1 MSDGL
6 GTIKIG
12 KITLGMCQTNT
23 YFIFREGSADAI
35 VVDPADKG
43 ELLYEKLKEN
53 GYDVKAIILTHG
65 HFDHIWGVKE
75 LKELSECEVY
85 ASEDEDAFLRNASK
99 NMSKDYGRP
108 RTIEAE
114 HLLKDE
120 EEIELAGIKLKMLKT
135 PGHTQG
141 GCCYYIEEANML
153 ISGDTLFA
161 ESVGRTDFPGGSM
174 SDLVRSIKGKLLVLP
189 EDTVVYPGHGG
200 TTTIGHEKEYN
211 PFL

>member
-1 MSDGL
+1 MSDSL

-23 YFIFREGSADAI
+23 YFIFREGSPETI

-75 LKELSECEVY
+75 LKELAGCEVY
-85 ASEDEDAFLRNASK
+85 ASEDEDAFLKNPAK

-114 HLLKDE
+114 HLLKDD
-120 EEIELAGIKLKMLKT
+120 EEITLAGIDLKMFKT
-135 PGHTQG
+135 PGHTEG
-141 GCCYYIEEANML
+141 GCCYYIKEANML

-174 SDLVRSIKGKLLVLP
+174 SALVRSIKEKLLVLP
-189 EDTVVYPGHGG
+189 DDTVVYPGHGG
-200 TTTIGHEKEYN
+200 STTIGHEKEYN